1 MGKMH
6 RAQIL
11 LDPEQHSTLAQIAR
25 REGSSISEIVR
36 TAVQEWLAGREDDEL
51 LRQRLEGIE
60 VIRKHRKALLAQRG
74 GQPLEIDVDRL
85 IDQMRAERGDELLA
99 GVFGKAK

>member
-1 MGKMH
+1 MQLG
-6 RAQIL
+6 L
-11 LDPEQHSTLAQIAR
+11 
-25 REGSSISEIVR
+25 
-36 TAVQEWLAGREDDEL
+36 LAGREDDEL

-60 VIRKHRKALLAQRG
+60 VIREHRKGLLAQRG
-74 GQPLEIDVDRL
+74 GQPLGINVDRL